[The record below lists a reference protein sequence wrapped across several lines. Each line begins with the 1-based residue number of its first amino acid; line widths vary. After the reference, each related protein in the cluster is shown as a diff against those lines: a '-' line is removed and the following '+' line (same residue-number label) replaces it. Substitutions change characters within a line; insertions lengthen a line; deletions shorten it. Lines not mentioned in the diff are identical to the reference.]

1 MDSYSIL
8 SCFGKVFPVQVK
20 GWHLGESQEQILSCL
35 LTWIQMELSWTAPM
49 NENVYTNI
57 SLGFVI
63 VLSFCF
69 PVSRCISTARCDCIY
84 MTTLMVW
91 LVPCKEVAKV
101 NYVKK
106 FEDEYLNIAS
116 LKASLEGKKT
126 YLNQYW
132 SQFSIVF
139 KTCVEIPKRRQL
151 WRWNWELQIILCFLK
166 SVPHW
171 KILRINQSGST
182 EYRIKSSCYV
192 SVMATVR

>member
-1 MDSYSIL
+1 MQSSNADLPARWIRIQYCHALETFSL
-8 SCFGKVFPVQVK
+8 CRLK
-20 GWHLGESQEQILSCL
+20 GDTWERKIEQILSCL

-101 NYVKK
+101 DEAKK
-106 FEDEYLNIAS
+106 FEEDVSKYQKYDS
-116 LKASLEGKKT
+116 SMMK
-126 YLNQYW
+126 
-132 SQFSIVF
+132 
-139 KTCVEIPKRRQL
+139 
-151 WRWNWELQIILCFLK
+151 
-166 SVPHW
+166 
-171 KILRINQSGST
+171 LRTSDHPML
-182 EYRIKSSCYV
+182 RV
-192 SVMATVR
+192 